1 MKNDIPGI
9 SVKSPSQ
16 NPTIDSDE
24 SFYEIPFY
32 KDEDYFFSL
41 ENEVAFIKAVEKVVR
56 TSKYYSRY
64 IAHVKNDL
72 GLNFCQVKGNI
83 VEEEDS
89 TIKNLIEMHHGP
101 VFTLFNVV
109 SIVLNHMILH
119 GEKITTFS
127 VAHKVL
133 EEHFAHR
140 VQTVMLCRTVH
151 EMVHDDKVFL
161 NYKQGFGDLYSFL
174 EIYHDGLDEQQIRI
188 LMDYIERSEKYES
201 NDFDNLKII
210 ITRWSQDNYYEDGEI
225 NYQNAYKQQLM
236 EV

>member
-9 SVKSPSQ
+9 DVKTPIQ

-64 IAHVKNDL
+64 IAHIKNDL
-72 GLNFCQVKGNI
+72 GLNFCQIKGNI
-83 VEEEDS
+83 VEDEEGEGKN
-89 TIKNLIEMHHGP
+89 KNLIEMHHGP
-101 VFTLFNVV
+101 VLTLFDVT
-109 SIVLNHMILH
+109 SIILNHMLLH

-133 EEHFAHR
+133 EEHFEHR
-140 VQTVMLCRTVH
+140 VQTVMLCKTVH
-151 EMVHDDKVFL
+151 EMVHDGKIFL
-161 NYKQGFGDLYSFL
+161 NYKQGFGDLTTFL
-174 EIYHDGLDEQQIRI
+174 EMYYDGLDEQQIKLI
-188 LMDYIERSEKYES
+188 NDYVERSEKYES
-201 NDFDNLKII
+201 NDFGNLKVI
-210 ITRWSQDNYYEDGEI
+210 ITRWNQENQYYEDPEI
-225 NYQNAYKQQLM
+225 D
-236 EV
+236 